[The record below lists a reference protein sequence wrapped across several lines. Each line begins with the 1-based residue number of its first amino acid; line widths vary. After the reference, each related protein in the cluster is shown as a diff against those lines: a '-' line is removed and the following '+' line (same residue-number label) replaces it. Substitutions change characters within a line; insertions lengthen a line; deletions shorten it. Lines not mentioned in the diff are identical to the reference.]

1 MKGNESSDLQN
12 KLSVTASPFNEAR
25 LDTLSGEDDG
35 EVRSTE
41 WARFCLRHRAVGE
54 TSEITCARVE
64 LPQIDGPAE
73 IRIAAS
79 FSGGKQMRCALFTVP
94 AGEIE
99 PLPVTSRQM
108 GVVATFRGGYA
119 LLLRIPDDLRWAHD
133 VWPTSMDKLD
143 AFVAKLTEAPS
154 FLETWVMNRNRQ
166 PNKLLIVVVIHG
178 NVFYGFL
185 LGSPK
190 TEEFSNTRVIPIFFE
205 QVGEFTYDPP
215 VLIELE
221 LSAKHLEA
229 LITHARQLLSEPD
242 HAQEDRHL
250 RDALGEL
257 ANALEGSANR
267 SRST

>member
-1 MKGNESSDLQN
+1 MKANESSDLQN
-12 KLSVTASPFNEAR
+12 ELSATASPLNEAR

-35 EVRSTE
+35 EVRNAE

-64 LPQIDGPAE
+64 LPQIDGPTE
-73 IRIAAS
+73 VRIAAS
-79 FSGGKQMRCALFTVP
+79 FSGGKQMRCTLFTVP
-94 AGEIE
+94 AGESE
-99 PLPVTSRQM
+99 PLPTPRQM
-108 GVVATFRGGYA
+108 GVVATLRDGYA

-143 AFVAKLTEAPS
+143 AFVAKLTGSPW
-154 FLETWVMNRNRQ
+154 FLEAWVMDRNRQ

-178 NVFYGFL
+178 NVCYGFL
-185 LGSPK
+185 LGLPK
-190 TEEFSNTRVIPIFFE
+190 IAGFGNTRVIPIFFE

-221 LSAKHLEA
+221 LSVKNIEA
-229 LITHARQLLSEPD
+229 LIRLARKLLSEPD